1 MAGLGV
7 VPPIIVWSGDVAVTE
22 TDSGYLAEV
31 TPPSGE
37 TAQGMADA
45 LPGLSSTADV
55 LKTTLNSLVSDLN
68 VESITIC
75 VDIPSAKVK
84 VLPVAVQ
91 FVCEKRFVV
100 TPVCP

>member
-37 TAQGMADA
+37 TAQEPGAPPQQDPPQ
-45 LPGLSSTADV
+45 LPSNLSLQEMNTERPMF
-55 LKTTLNSLVSDLN
+55 NEVSSSSSS
-68 VESITIC
+68 ETIYGY
-75 VDIPSAKVK
+75 K
-84 VLPVAVQ
+84 
-91 FVCEKRFVV
+91 
-100 TPVCP
+100 